1 MSRVN
6 RFLITRFC
14 LYFQQY
20 DLNKSGQVGVFGVQ
34 PHAKNTL
41 ATHY

>member
-6 RFLITRFC
+6 RILITRLC
-14 LYFQQY
+14 LYNQHY
-20 DLNKSGQVGVFGVQ
+20 DLNKSGEVGFFGVQ

-41 ATHY
+41 ATNY